1 MIKRT
6 TTPFSYSAAVSSGD
20 TIYLGLHR
28 GRGESFQNQ
37 LRSALMYVKQTLE
50 QHNSSLDHLLKVQVW
65 LKDIDDLPVM
75 EKIFFEFYPKGHF
88 PARMTSTTEFI
99 DRDCLVMIEGV
110 ATKETR

>member
-6 TTPFSYSAAVSSGD
+6 TTPYSYSAAVSTGD

-28 GRGESFQNQ
+28 GRGNSFQDQ
-37 LRSALMYVKQTLE
+37 LRGSLMYLKQTLE
-50 QHNSSLDHLLKVQVW
+50 QHGSSLEKLLKVQVW

-75 EKIFFEFYPKGHF
+75 EQIFFEFYPSGEF

-99 DRDCLVMIEGV
+99 DNDCLVMIEGV
-110 ATKETR
+110 AVKEAK